1 MNKQL
6 LLSIPALLVCLGVFP
21 PATASAQNS
30 KPCADIAG
38 AINDNSTVGQVLQ
51 LLFDCGKRPAEHALQ
66 LNAKQQRD
74 VDIACSKA
82 EEISFSP
89 TGLGP
94 KRLSVPCPLF
104 LQRPN
109 DGDAVEHVLNLLN
122 FCATHPANVFAV
134 GNLDGGEAH
143 IDSVDWCAMK
153 FSQNPPPGQ
162 EKIFKF
168 LIWANNRGKAKQEQT
183 PLPSQRK

>member
-1 MNKQL
+1 MNNQL
-6 LLSIPALLVCLGVFP
+6 LLSVPALLVCLGVLP
-21 PATASAQNS
+21 PTTVSAQNS

-38 AINDNSTVGQVLQ
+38 AINDNSTVGQVLE
-51 LLFDCGKRPAEHALQ
+51 LLLECGKQPAEHALQ
-66 LNAKQQRD
+66 LNPKQQRV

-89 TGLGP
+89 VALRP
-94 KRLSVPCPLF
+94 KRLSMPCPLF

-109 DGDAVEHVLNLLN
+109 NGNAVEYALNQLN

-143 IDSVDWCAMK
+143 IESVDWCALK
-153 FSQNPPPGQ
+153 FSNNPPPGQ

-168 LIWANNRGKAKQEQT
+168 LIWANNRAKAKQEQT
-183 PLPSQRK
+183 PLPTQRK